1 MRRGKWLVPA
11 VLAAVLSAGCGQDQE
26 VDRSVELQEE
36 VVSESTY
43 ELTPVTRGTVQQPLV
58 IDCNYSQTV
67 EIDLRFGVDQ
77 LLITDVYVKRGDIV
91 EKGQL
96 LASVDVENIEK
107 QIRELEHEFARAN
120 LKLQQLTESLNF
132 DLEQADILYSYTPMS
147 DDDRKA
153 LKEQKENIE
162 KSYRSTLE
170 DTADSV
176 EMTGIRL
183 ENARL
188 YLQNGNLYAP
198 MDGVVNYLKN
208 DMEGSTTDKEEKV
221 ASLYDADSCMFVSDD
236 VEAAPWLDPQEEYII
251 VCGLGK
257 SQREYLVAPVYQDT
271 WGENIYFQLL
281 DEEYDPNV
289 IKSGKITIITDE
301 AEHVLCVDKEAVH
314 TSGERY
320 YVYLLDEEGIR
331 RMQFVETGLWG
342 TDMVEIQEGLEEG
355 QYVIK

>member
-1 MRRGKWLVPA
+1 MRKGKWLALASLTA
-11 VLAAVLSAGCGQDQE
+11 VLFTGCGQEPE

-36 VVSESTY
+36 VVSESVY
-43 ELTPVTRGTVQQPLV
+43 KLTPVTRGTVQQPLV

-67 EIDLRFGVDQ
+67 EIDLRFAVDQ

-96 LASVDVENIEK
+96 LASVDVENLEK
-107 QIRELEHEFARAN
+107 QIRELEHELARVN

-147 DDDRKA
+147 DDDKKA
-153 LKEQKENIE
+153 LKEQKKSIE
-162 KSYRSTLE
+162 ESYKTPLE
-170 DTADSV
+170 DTIDSV
-176 EMTGIRL
+176 EMTSKRL
-183 ENARL
+183 ENAVQ

-221 ASLYDADSCMFVSDD
+221 ASLYDADSCMFISVD
-236 VEAAPWLDPQEEYII
+236 VEAAPYLDPQEEYSI

-257 SQREYLVAPVYQDT
+257 SQKEYLVTPVYQET

-281 DEEYDPNV
+281 DEEYDPNI
-289 IKSGKITIITDE
+289 IKSGKITIITDV
-301 AEHVLCVDKEAVH
+301 AEHVLCVDREAVH

-331 RMQFVETGLWG
+331 RMQFVKTGLWG